1 MEAERL
7 KSLAEVERSVA
18 VRQNIGV
25 AFVTFDDASVASR
38 FVIRS
43 CLLFC
48 TPSYLRTYR
57 VGQNIQHSNTQQHTT
72 WLLGGVVVRVLEPSI
87 PPG

>member
-18 VRQNIGV
+18 VRQSIGV

-38 FVIRS
+38 FHACYTVSVFI
-43 CLLFC
+43 C
-48 TPSYLRTYR
+48 TKYY
-57 VGQNIQHSNTQQHTT
+57 HST
-72 WLLGGVVVRVLEPSI
+72 VASI
-87 PPG
+87 NARCWEVDCWRNG